1 VRLFDQIIFYYAV
14 IITLGMFFLG
24 YLLYRVYRN
33 QNKLQKQILLLQKIM
48 DTVSFGIHFIDKE
61 GKTRLIN
68 PTAEIFFQLSKE
80 QILGKFDWDLCYGG
94 EKFDGEGNYNSLITE
109 TLETGKTHKNI
120 EKIFVNEYGNEVTFL
135 VDTYRLY
142 DPDQQI
148 LGALGIYRNITQQK
162 EIERQLLDA
171 HYEMANI
178 AVTDELTGLY
188 NFRYFRQRLNEEVA
202 KAFNSKLSLLIIDAD
217 YFKAYNDL
225 YGHPAGD
232 QVLKQLAQIIKQN
245 IRETDLVARYGG
257 EEFTV
262 ILPGMGKENAKEVAE
277 RIRIAVRNFEFS
289 GEKQLPSGILT
300 VTIGVATIPDDAKN
314 SDELILLADQALY
327 KGKYG
332 NRDKVVSF

>member
-1 VRLFDQIIFYYAV
+1 MRLFEQFIFYYAA

-24 YLLYRVYRN
+24 FLLYKLYRN
-33 QNKLQKQILLLQKIM
+33 RNELQEEILLFQKIL
-48 DTVSFGIHFIDKE
+48 DTVTFGIHFIDKE
-61 GKTRLIN
+61 GRTRFIN
-68 PTAEIFFQLSKE
+68 PAAENFFQLSKE
-80 QILGKFDWDLCYGG
+80 QIMGKFDWDLCYGG
-94 EKFDGEGNYNSLITE
+94 EKFDPEGNYTSLITE
-109 TLETGKTHKNI
+109 TLETGKAYKNI
-120 EKIFVNEYGNEVTFL
+120 ERTFINEYGNEVTYL

-142 DPDQQI
+142 DQDQQI
-148 LGALGIYRNITQQK
+148 LGSLGIYRNITQQK

-245 IRETDLVARYGG
+245 VRETDLVARYGG

-262 ILPGMGKENAKEVAE
+262 ILPGMGKENAKDVAE
-277 RIRIAVRNFEFS
+277 RIRLAVRNFEFT
-289 GEKQLPSGILT
+289 GEKELPGGMLT
-300 VTIGVATIPDDAKN
+300 VTIGVATIPDDAKT
-314 SDELILLADQALY
+314 SDELISLADQALY

-332 NRDKVVSF
+332 SRDKVVIF